1 MVLQIQ
7 KEYDSDEDEDEGTPS
22 DADSAPEL
30 ITSREDFDSMMNEFL
45 ENYEILGGKMR
56 PVLAG
61 ETPTDKLNTIRKAL
75 GEVKIREEQS
85 DEDEQDDILMPL
97 DIDDKKD
104 RWDCETILSTLFIML
119 RNCFG
124 DLTLFF
130 CSYVQ

>member
-1 MVLQIQ
+1 
-7 KEYDSDEDEDEGTPS
+7 
-22 DADSAPEL
+22 
-30 ITSREDFDSMMNEFL
+30 MMNEFL

-104 RWDCETILSTLFIML
+104 RWDCETILSML
-119 RNCFG
+119 IPSCFEIV
-124 DLTLFF
+124 LMT
-130 CSYVQ
+130 

>member
-1 MVLQIQ
+1 
-7 KEYDSDEDEDEGTPS
+7 
-22 DADSAPEL
+22 
-30 ITSREDFDSMMNEFL
+30 MMNEFL

-104 RWDCETILSTLFIML
+104 RWDCETILSML
-119 RNCFG
+119 IPS
-124 DLTLFF
+124 
-130 CSYVQ
+130 CSEIVLVT